1 MNVRWHKMDK
11 ISDKMRQDG
20 AKMRKMKDVSSVL
33 GPLRAYESRNIS
45 NSAASQGAGEVPPLG
60 WVNPSRR

>member
-20 AKMRKMKDVSSVL
+20 AKMRKIKDVSSVL
-33 GPLRAYESRNIS
+33 GPSGREDL
-45 NSAASQGAGEVPPLG
+45 QGTADKMAPRGPKRVP
-60 WVNPSRR
+60 R